1 MEEKEK
7 MDDGRGGRDEGR
19 NIVIHEL
26 REHEMRGDGRV
37 AQFIQPAAIGLGLSG
52 ISLHFTGKR

>member
-19 NIVIHEL
+19 NIIIHVTIDHL
-26 REHEMRGDGRV
+26 TINGD
-37 AQFIQPAAIGLGLSG
+37 
-52 ISLHFTGKR
+52 

>member
-19 NIVIHEL
+19 NIIINHYHGTIDHL
-26 REHEMRGDGRV
+26 TINGD
-37 AQFIQPAAIGLGLSG
+37 
-52 ISLHFTGKR
+52 